1 MAFNILNGVAILYTM
16 YNRALAIA
24 YAEKWAYSF
33 NPNYYNFTNI
43 GGDCTNFVSQ
53 CLFAG
58 NLPMNYSQYGW
69 FYISLYNRAPAWTG
83 VNEFWDFGTKNTGAG
98 LKLTPCNIQDLLVGD
113 IIQLFNGDR
122 FYHTLLVTSLDDRIK
137 VSAHDNSTFNAPLSN
152 YYYQDFR
159 CAHVFA

>member
-1 MAFNILNGVAILYTM
+1 M
-16 YNRALAIA
+16 YNRALAIS

-33 NPNYYNFTNI
+33 NPAYYNFSNI

-58 NLPMNYSQYGW
+58 NLPMNYNQYGW

-83 VNEFWDFGTKNTGAG
+83 VNEFWDFGTKNTGIG
-98 LKLTPCNIQDLLVGD
+98 LKLKSCLLSDLQVGD
-113 IIQLFNGDR
+113 VIQLFNGDR
-122 FYHTLLVTSLDDRIK
+122 FYHTLLVTNLDNGIK
-137 VSAHDNSTFNAPLSN
+137 VSAHDNSAFNAPLSA

-159 CAHVFA
+159 CATVFS